1 MSKKKKAD
9 GIASAWSK
17 IEAGIEGFWK
27 KLTAKIPENVLTSI
41 ILIAFGVIL
50 LGIFYVPQKIEEHQC
65 KQFAKPLFEHFL
77 PKNSYAVQTSSVR
90 DDNGGTTA
98 AIILGTED
106 ELSEEILY
114 TFYSDGVYLPAR
126 EGDDVELSVK
136 ALDEKSI
143 SALKQA
149 GLYRDGDDYYFV
161 YIYSA
166 KAE

>member
-1 MSKKKKAD
+1 MSKEKKSGAE
-9 GIASAWSK
+9 GI
-17 IEAGIEGFWK
+17 WK

-41 ILIAFGVIL
+41 LLLVLGAVL
-50 LGIFYVPQKIEEHQC
+50 LGVFYVPQKIEEHQC

-114 TFYSDGVYLPAR
+114 TFYSDGAYLPAQ
-126 EGDDVELSVK
+126 EGDVVELAVK
-136 ALDEKSI
+136 ALDDASI
-143 SALKQA
+143 SALRQA